1 MDVII
6 GIGAEGDSELIQI
19 ISIKSNPHYNTQ
31 AFLGPESS
39 EPVVVVNPVKANWQT
54 TSSDKALMSRNS
66 KF

>member
-6 GIGAEGDSELIQI
+6 GVGVEGDSELIQI
-19 ISIKSNPHYNTQ
+19 ISIKGDPHCNTR

>member
-1 MDVII
+1 MVVII
-6 GIGAEGDSELIQI
+6 GIGAQSDSEVIQI
-19 ISIKSNPHYNTQ
+19 ISIKGNPHCNTR

>member
-6 GIGAEGDSELIQI
+6 GIGAESDSELIQK
-19 ISIKSNPHYNTQ
+19 ISIKSNPHCNTQ

-39 EPVVVVNPVKANWQT
+39 EPVVVVNPVKANWQLT
-54 TSSDKALMSRNS
+54 GSDKALMSRNS